1 MQGDEDVPTPRS
13 LEEQGHVS
21 SAARLPPGPA
31 TYCHAFQHC
40 KQNDEKCSLLM
51 KTSSVWSIFLSLHP
65 LSLEMLSKG
74 TLEMLIKGKKYSF
87 SMSWWENGCI

>member
-1 MQGDEDVPTPRS
+1 MSLHQGLWKSRGMS
-13 LEEQGHVS
+13 LLQH
-21 SAARLPPGPA
+21 A
-31 TYCHAFQHC
+31 CHAVQHC

-51 KTSSVWSIFLSLHP
+51 KTSSVWSIFLSLYP